1 MSGLIASDGDGLAT
15 VLPLVLSLAEP
26 NSLAI
31 VRTVSRVF
39 KEVASDPQVRRAAFV
54 HHWGLRGCL
63 GKPRQPQFL
72 ETATLLC
79 FAYQHMVQH
88 ADSLQMLAVRYGTDL
103 PMLKRVN
110 NLMTDH
116 SLHSRTH
123 LFIPVANKQDL
134 VGQVVR
140 FCFCPLSARDFAVL
154 QDLPHGQQQL
164 SNADRQQQQ
173 QQQRQGPC
181 GIKWDQAYK
190 VEALQAKLCQMLG
203 RSLYIDDATAKFY
216 LEDANG
222 DMKAAMEAFAQDL
235 AWEGTTAGPI
245 RTVPALDKR

>member
-88 ADSLQMLAVRYGTDL
+88 ADSLQMLAVRY
-103 PMLKRVN
+103 
-110 NLMTDH
+110 
-116 SLHSRTH
+116 
-123 LFIPVANKQDL
+123 VANKQDL